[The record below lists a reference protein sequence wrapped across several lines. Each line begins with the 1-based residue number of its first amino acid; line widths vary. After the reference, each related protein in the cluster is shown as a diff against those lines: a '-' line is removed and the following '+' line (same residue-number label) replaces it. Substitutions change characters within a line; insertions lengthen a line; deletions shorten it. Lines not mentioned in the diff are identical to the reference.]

1 MASLPQLTMSM
12 LSTPPEIIRIEG
24 FELTAQ
30 LSETVGNSRQMFD
43 RRGALLLRV
52 TSNTGAAG
60 WGETWAYPGAAAA
73 LVRDHFAPVLLGQ
86 DATTPR
92 AGWQAMAARLGY
104 DRRGISTMALGG
116 LDVALWD
123 LAGKIAD
130 RPVHALLGGKLRDR
144 IQAYVS
150 GPFMKPGSNPYRDF
164 EADIAGYLERGFR
177 AIKLRMGSTPAQDG
191 AMAHKVRAQ
200 IGDGMPLMVDLNE
213 GFSVEGGMAIARR
226 LAEVDPVWL
235 EEPIAHDDLPGY
247 RRFAAQAP
255 MALAGGE
262 ALFGLRAFRD
272 YLTAGVFDFIQPDL
286 GLCGGL
292 SEGMRISALCEAFE
306 VALVPHVWGSVVNFQ
321 ASLHFAA
328 CLPERRGRLRWP
340 LFEYD
345 PSENPLRTAF
355 ASHPLDGDGMVAVPD
370 APGLGLD
377 LTPEKLEPFI
387 ANHWTIE

>member
-1 MASLPQLTMSM
+1 M
-12 LSTPPEIIRIEG
+12 LSTPPRIIRIDG
-24 FELTAQ
+24 FELCAK
-30 LSETVGNSRQMFD
+30 LSQTIGNSRQMFD

-52 TSNTGAAG
+52 VSDSGAVG
-60 WGETWAYPGAAAA
+60 WGESWAYPGAAAA
-73 LVRDHFAPVLLGQ
+73 LVREHFAPELLGH
-86 DATTPR
+86 DATLPR

-123 LAGKIAD
+123 LAGQIAGK
-130 RPVHALLGGKLRDR
+130 PVHALLGGKLRSR
-144 IQAYVS
+144 IPAYVS
-150 GPFMKPGSNPYRDF
+150 GPFMKPGSAPYRDF
-164 EADIAGYLERGFR
+164 EADIAGYLDAGFR
-177 AIKLRMGSTPAQDG
+177 AIKLRMGTDPACDG
-191 AMAHKVRAQ
+191 ATARKVRAQ
-200 IGDGMPLMVDLNE
+200 IGETMPLMIDLNE
-213 GFSVEGGMAIARR
+213 GFSVEGGLAIAQR

-235 EEPIAHDDLPGY
+235 EEPIAHDNLPGY
-247 RRFAAQAP
+247 RRFAAASP
-255 MALAGGE
+255 IPLAGGE
-262 ALFGLRAFRD
+262 ALFGLRPFRD
-272 YLTAGVFDFIQPDL
+272 YLAAGVFDFVQPDL

-328 CLPERRGRLRWP
+328 CLPERRGRQRWP

-355 ASHPLDGDGMVAVPD
+355 ASHPLDADGAVAVPD

-377 LTPEKLEPFI
+377 LTPERLEPFI
-387 ANHWTIE
+387 TSHWTIE